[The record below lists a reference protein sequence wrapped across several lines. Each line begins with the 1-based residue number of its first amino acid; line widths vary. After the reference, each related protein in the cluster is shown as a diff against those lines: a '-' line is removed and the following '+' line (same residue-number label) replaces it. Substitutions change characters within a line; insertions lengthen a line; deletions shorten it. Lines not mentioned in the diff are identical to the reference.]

1 MKRSLISRIKEDFL
15 TLTGVK
21 YCLGLVL
28 MGGFALSIMSFTNYS
43 VDLMPVSAPGKDTKK
58 AKGPR
63 GFVSLLPKTK
73 PVTVER
79 AKAPIKPSAIDLS
92 NVKVDLNSKVE
103 DFADS
108 YIRREYTDLTKMK
121 SSAKSM
127 FATMDRI
134 LEEHNLPTQLKYLA
148 VIESSLKAHL
158 RMRSGA
164 LGYWQLMPD
173 EAVRYGLLRNGRDG
187 RTDLEQSTEAASKLL
202 TSLHNR
208 YKDWLLTIA
217 AYNAGVGGVNN
228 AIKKAGGSKDFWK
241 VQYYLPAET
250 RNHVK
255 KFISTHYFFEGSG
268 GVTTMS
274 AKETKALRQELAAN
288 EDGNAIIELLGNNN
302 VVRIKG
308 IYKSK
313 AICKVLNIQETEF
326 DKINP
331 NFDKA
336 LSDGQ
341 FYDMHLPTGKAAEF
355 VDKKDQILQQCFN
368 ELLDGDSLGAESLP
382 TERTVIDRS

>member
-1 MKRSLISRIKEDFL
+1 MKRSLVSRIKENFL
-15 TLTGVK
+15 TLTGIK
-21 YCLGLVL
+21 YLIGLVL
-28 MGGFALSIMSFTNYS
+28 MSGFALSMMSFTSYS
-43 VDLMPVSAPGKDTKK
+43 GDLLPAPGKDTKLK
-58 AKGPR
+58 AKGPK

-73 PVTVER
+73 PVTLDPTTEG
-79 AKAPIKPSAIDLS
+79 IKPATIDLS
-92 NVKVDLNSKVE
+92 EVKVDLNSKVE

-108 YIRREYTDLTKMK
+108 YIRREYTDLTRMK
-121 SSAKSM
+121 SSAKGM

-134 LEEHNLPTQLKYLA
+134 LEEYHLPTQLKYLA

-173 EAVRYGLLRNGRDG
+173 EAVRYGLLKNGHDY
-187 RTDLEQSTEAASKLL
+187 RTDLARSTEAAAKLL

-208 YKDWLLTIA
+208 YHDWLLTIA
-217 AYNAGVGGVNN
+217 AYNAGVGGVNK
-228 AIKKAGGSKDFWK
+228 AIKAAGGSKDFWK
-241 VQYYLPAET
+241 VQYYLPKET

-268 GVTTMS
+268 GITTMS
-274 AKETKALRQELAAN
+274 AKETKKLKEELAAS
-288 EDGNAIIELLGNNN
+288 EDGNEVIELIGNTN

-308 IYKSK
+308 IYKK
-313 AICKVLNIQETEF
+313 AAICKVLDIKEADF

-341 FYDMHLPTGKAAEF
+341 FYDLHLPDGKTDQF
-355 VDKKDQILQQCFN
+355 MKKKDQILQQCFN
-368 ELLDGDSLGAESLP
+368 DLLDTDSPASEQLP
-382 TERTVIDRS
+382 AGRTSIDRS

>member
-15 TLTGVK
+15 TLTGIK

-28 MGGFALSIMSFTNYS
+28 MGGFALSIMSFTNYE
-43 VDLMPVSAPGKDTKK
+43 VDLLPAPGKDTKLK
-58 AKGPR
+58 AKGPK

-73 PVTVER
+73 PVAIDR
-79 AKAPIKPSAIDLS
+79 PKMPIKPSAIDLS
-92 NVKVDLNSKVE
+92 NVKVELNSKVE

-121 SSAKSM
+121 TSAKSM

-134 LEEHNLPTQLKYLA
+134 LEENNLPTQLKYLA
-148 VIESSLKAHL
+148 VIESSLNAHL
-158 RMRSGA
+158 KMRSGA
-164 LGYWQLMPD
+164 VGYWQLMPD
-173 EAVRYGLLRNGRDG
+173 EAVRYGLLKNGRDG

-202 TSLHNR
+202 NSLHDR

-217 AYNAGVGGVNN
+217 AYNAGVGGVNR

-241 VQYYLPAET
+241 VQYYLPTET

-268 GVTTMS
+268 GITTMS
-274 AKETKALRQELAAN
+274 AKETKELRQELAAN
-288 EDGNAIIELLGNNN
+288 ENGNAVIELLGNTN

-308 IYKSK
+308 IYKK
-313 AICKVLNIQETEF
+313 NAICKVLNIQTDEF
-326 DKINP
+326 DRINP

-341 FYDMHLPTGKAAEF
+341 FYDMHLPDGKADQF
-355 VDKKDQILQQCFN
+355 LNKKDQILQQCFN
-368 ELLDGDSLGAESLP
+368 DLLDTDTPDSEQLP
-382 TERTVIDRS
+382 QGRTVIDRS

>member
-1 MKRSLISRIKEDFL
+1 MKRSLVSRIKENFL
-15 TLTGVK
+15 TLTGIK
-21 YCLGLVL
+21 YCIGLVL
-28 MGGFALSIMSFTNYS
+28 MGGFAVSIMSFSSYS
-43 VDLMPVSAPGKDTKK
+43 SDLLPAPGKDTKLK
-58 AKGPR
+58 AKGPK

-73 PVTVER
+73 PVILDPSTEGV
-79 AKAPIKPSAIDLS
+79 KPATIDLS
-92 NVKVDLNSKVE
+92 DVKVDLNSKVE

-108 YIRREYTDLTKMK
+108 YIRREYTDLTRMK

-134 LEEHNLPTQLKYLA
+134 LEENHLPTQLKYLA

-173 EAVRYGLLRNGRDG
+173 EAVRYGLLKNGHDY
-187 RTDLEQSTEAASKLL
+187 RTDLARSTEAASKLL

-208 YKDWLLTIA
+208 YHDWLLTIA
-217 AYNAGVGGVNN
+217 AYNAGVGGVNR

-241 VQYYLPAET
+241 VQYYLPKET

-268 GVTTMS
+268 GITTMS
-274 AKETKALRQELAAN
+274 AKETKKLKEELAAN
-288 EDGNAIIELLGNNN
+288 EDGNEVIQLIGNTN

-308 IYKSK
+308 IYKK
-313 AICKVLNIQETEF
+313 DAICKVLNIKESEF

-341 FYDMHLPTGKAAEF
+341 FYDLHLPDGKTDQF
-355 VDKKDQILQQCFN
+355 LKKKDQILQQCFN
-368 ELLDGDSLGAESLP
+368 DLLDADSPSSEKLP
-382 TERTVIDRS
+382 AGRTAIDRS

>member
-1 MKRSLISRIKEDFL
+1 MKRSLVSRIKENFL
-15 TLTGVK
+15 TLTGIK
-21 YCLGLVL
+21 YCIGLVL
-28 MGGFALSIMSFTNYS
+28 MGGFAASIMSFTSYS
-43 VDLMPVSAPGKDTKK
+43 SDLLPAPGKDTKLK
-58 AKGPR
+58 TKGPK

-73 PVTVER
+73 PVILDPSTEGV
-79 AKAPIKPSAIDLS
+79 KPVTIDLS
-92 NVKVDLNSKVE
+92 KVKVDLNSKVE

-108 YIRREYTDLTKMK
+108 YIRREYTDLTRMK

-134 LEEHNLPTQLKYLA
+134 LEENHLPTQLKYLA

-173 EAVRYGLLRNGRDG
+173 EAVRYGLLKNGHDY
-187 RTDLEQSTEAASKLL
+187 RTDLARSTEAASKLL

-208 YKDWLLTIA
+208 YHDWLLTIA
-217 AYNAGVGGVNN
+217 AYNAGVGGVNR
-228 AIKKAGGSKDFWK
+228 AIKKAGGSRDFWK
-241 VQYYLPAET
+241 VQYYLPKET

-268 GVTTMS
+268 GITTMS
-274 AKETKALRQELAAN
+274 AKETKKLKEELAAN
-288 EDGNAIIELLGNNN
+288 EDGNEVIQLIGNTN

-308 IYKSK
+308 IYKK
-313 AICKVLNIQETEF
+313 DAICKVLNIKESEF

-341 FYDMHLPTGKAAEF
+341 FYDLHLPDGKTDQF
-355 VDKKDQILQQCFN
+355 LKKKDQILQQCFN
-368 ELLDGDSLGAESLP
+368 DLLDADSPNSEKLP
-382 TERTVIDRS
+382 AGRTAIDRS

>member
-1 MKRSLISRIKEDFL
+1 MKRSLISRIKENFL
-15 TLTGVK
+15 TLTGIK
-21 YCLGLVL
+21 YCVGLVL
-28 MGGFALSIMSFTNYS
+28 MGGFALSIMSFSSYS
-43 VDLMPVSAPGKDTKK
+43 TDLLPAPGKDTKLK
-58 AKGPR
+58 AKGPK
-63 GFVSLLPKTK
+63 GFVTLLPKTK
-73 PVTVER
+73 PVILDPSTEAV
-79 AKAPIKPSAIDLS
+79 APARIDLS
-92 NVKVDLNSKVE
+92 DVKVDLNSKVE

-108 YIRREYTDLTKMK
+108 YIRREYTDLTRMK

-134 LEEHNLPTQLKYLA
+134 LEEHHLPTQLKYLA

-173 EAVRYGLLRNGRDG
+173 EAVRYGLLKNGRDY
-187 RTDLEQSTEAASKLL
+187 RTDLVRSTEAASKLL

-217 AYNAGVGGVNN
+217 AYNAGVGGVNK
-228 AIKKAGGSKDFWK
+228 AIKAAGGSKDFWK
-241 VQYYLPAET
+241 VQYYLPRET

-268 GVTTMS
+268 GITTMS
-274 AKETKALRQELAAN
+274 AKETKKLKEELASN
-288 EDGNAIIELLGNNN
+288 EDGNAVIQLMGSTN

-308 IYKSK
+308 IYKK
-313 AICKVLNIQETEF
+313 DAICKVLNINASEF

-341 FYDMHLPTGKAAEF
+341 FYDLHLPDGKTDQF
-355 VDKKDQILQQCFN
+355 LKKKDQILQQCFN
-368 ELLDGDSLGAESLP
+368 ELLDTESPDSEKLP
-382 TERTVIDRS
+382 QGRTAIDRS